1 MREGRYQLLEYTLFL
16 DTNALLNLGESAFK
30 EPFVISQKTLEEI
43 ENIKTSGHKD
53 GEIKYKARHVAH
65 LLDDHYDEYKVIS
78 YHEKVKNIIKDFS
91 LDETPDNII
100 LASAYYYNNEIR
112 PVIVCTDDLNCKFI
126 SRDIFGLRTKGINE
140 INLVKNIDEYTGYKD
155 VTLSDEEM
163 SDFYCNLNENTFDCL
178 LNEYLIVRKSDGEV
192 VDYRKWNGEEY
203 SAISYKQIN
212 SKFMGKIKPRN
223 PQQVLAF
230 DMLQDKNESIK
241 IISGKFGSGK
251 DFLMIANALKLIED
265 GKFDK
270 LIYVRNAI
278 GVKDASEVGFLPGS
292 KLEKLLPYA
301 MPLADHLGGET
312 GLEMQMVA
320 GNIEIEHLGY
330 IRGRDI
336 KNTIIYVS
344 EAENLTKEHVQL
356 LIGRV
361 GVGSALWMNGDFMQ
375 TDSPVFRMNNGLLSA
390 VQKLAGHE
398 KFGYVQLQK
407 TERSETAAMA
417 DMLD

>member
-1 MREGRYQLLEYTLFL
+1 MEYTLFL
-16 DTNALLNLGESAFK
+16 DTNALLTLQKEAFK

-43 ENIKTSGHKD
+43 ENIKTSARKD
-53 GEIKYKARHVAH
+53 GEVKYQARAIARLLKEHVGLYTVVPTTKA
-65 LLDDHYDEYKVIS
+65 
-78 YHEKVKNIIKDFS
+78 IKDIVEKLY

-100 LASAYYYNNEIR
+100 LAAASYYNENTSPI
-112 PVIVCTDDLNCKFI
+112 IVCTDDLNCSFI
-126 SRDIFGLRTKGINE
+126 SSNVFNLQTKSVTE
-140 INLVKNIDEYTGYKD
+140 INLVKNIDEYRGYKD
-155 VTLSDEEM
+155 ITLSDEEM
-163 SDFYCNLNENTFDCL
+163 SYFYLHTKENIYDSI
-178 LNEYLIVRKSDGEV
+178 LNEYLIIRKSDGEV

-203 SAISYKQIN
+203 VVVSYKIIN
-212 SKFMGKIKPRN
+212 SHYMGKIKPRN
-223 PQQVLAF
+223 PHQVLAF
-230 DMLQDKNESIK
+230 NMLQDKDVTIK
-241 IISGKFGSGK
+241 VISGKFGSGK
-251 DFLMIANALKLIED
+251 DYLMIANALKLIDE

-270 LIYVRNAI
+270 LLYIRNAI
-278 GVKDASEVGFLPGS
+278 GVKDANELGFLPGS

-312 GLEMQMVA
+312 GLEMQMMA
-320 GNIEIEHLGY
+320 GTIEVEHLGY

-361 GVGSALWMNGDFMQ
+361 GEGSALWINGDFKQ
-375 TDSPVFRMNNGLLSA
+375 TDSALFRMNNGLMST

-417 DMLD
+417 DLLD

>member
-163 SDFYCNLNENTFDCL
+163 SDFYCNLTENTFDCL

>member
-1 MREGRYQLLEYTLFL
+1 MEYTLFL

-312 GLEMQMVA
+312 GLEMQMLT

>member
-1 MREGRYQLLEYTLFL
+1 MVFILEYTLFL
-16 DTNALLNLGESAFK
+16 DTNALLTLQKEAFK

-43 ENIKTSGHKD
+43 ENIKTSARKD
-53 GEIKYKARHVAH
+53 GEVKYQARAIARLLKEHVGMYTVVPTTKA
-65 LLDDHYDEYKVIS
+65 
-78 YHEKVKNIIKDFS
+78 IKDIIENLY

-100 LASAYYYNNEIR
+100 LAAASYYNENTSPI
-112 PVIVCTDDLNCKFI
+112 IVCTDDLNCSFI
-126 SRDIFGLRTKGINE
+126 SSNVFNLPTKSVTE
-140 INLVKNIDEYTGYKD
+140 INLVKNIDEYKGYKD

-163 SDFYCNLNENTFDCL
+163 SYFYLHTKENIYDSI
-178 LNEYLIVRKSDGEV
+178 LNEYLIIRKSDGEV

-203 SAISYKQIN
+203 VVVSYKTIN
-212 SKFMGKIKPRN
+212 SHYMGKIKPRN
-223 PQQVLAF
+223 PHQVLAF
-230 DMLQDKNESIK
+230 NMLQDKDVTIK
-241 IISGKFGSGK
+241 VISGKFGSGK
-251 DFLMIANALKLIED
+251 DYLMIANALKLIDE

-270 LIYVRNAI
+270 LLYIRNAI
-278 GVKDASEVGFLPGS
+278 GVKDANELGFLPGS

-312 GLEMQMVA
+312 GLEMQMMA
-320 GNIEIEHLGY
+320 GTIEVEHLGY

-361 GVGSALWMNGDFMQ
+361 GEGSALWINGDFKQ
-375 TDSPVFRMNNGLLSA
+375 TDSALFRMNNGLMST

-417 DMLD
+417 DLLD

>member
-1 MREGRYQLLEYTLFL
+1 MEYTLFL
-16 DTNALLNLGESAFK
+16 DTNALLNLGENAFK

-65 LLDDHYDEYKVIS
+65 LLDDHYGEYKVIS

-100 LASAYYYNNEIR
+100 LASAYYHNKEIR

-312 GLEMQMVA
+312 GLEMQMLT

-361 GVGSALWMNGDFMQ
+361 GIGSALWMNGDFMQ

-417 DMLD
+417 DILD